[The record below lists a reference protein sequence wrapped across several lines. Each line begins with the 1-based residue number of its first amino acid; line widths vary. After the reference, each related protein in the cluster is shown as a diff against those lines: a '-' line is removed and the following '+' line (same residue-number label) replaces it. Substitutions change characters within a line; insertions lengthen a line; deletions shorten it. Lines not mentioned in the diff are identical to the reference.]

1 MRNEWILD
9 VLADLQTFAH
19 ENGMSVLAEQLDYTR
34 LVAATELALT
44 GEGHSANERNP
55 ARAAGNVIGGLGTCL

>member
-9 VLADLQTFAH
+9 VLADLQTFAR
-19 ENGMSVLAEQLDYTR
+19 ENGLSVLAEQLDDTR
-34 LVAATELALT
+34 LMAATELALT

-55 ARAAGNVIGGLGTCL
+55 ARAVGNTIGGLGTCL

>member
-9 VLADLQTFAH
+9 VLADLQTFARD
-19 ENGMSVLAEQLDYTR
+19 NGLSVLAEQLDDTR

-44 GEGHSANERNP
+44 GEGLCGNECG
-55 ARAAGNVIGGLGTCL
+55 ATRAVGGLARGC

>member
-9 VLADLQTFAH
+9 VLADLQTFARD
-19 ENGMSVLAEQLDYTR
+19 NGLSALAEQMNETR

-44 GEGHSANERNP
+44 GEGQSENECGATRSVGGI
-55 ARAAGNVIGGLGTCL
+55 AGGCRTGL

>member
-9 VLADLQTFAH
+9 VLADLQRFARD
-19 ENGMSVLAEQLDYTR
+19 NGLSVLAEQLDDTR

-44 GEGHSANERNP
+44 GEGHSGDEREP
-55 ARAAGNVIGGLGTCL
+55 ARAAGGIAGGCRTCL